1 MSHSPA
7 GSLKYCPT
15 RKMLPGKCAPHHAVR
30 LRSLG
35 LDAVPRNTG
44 FQSSCHDFSSN
55 SASRNA
61 CNQHTKHHRSAT
73 ATSRSKM
80 P

>member
-44 FQSSCHDFSSN
+44 FQSSCHDFSSQFGFTQRVQPTHKT
-55 SASRNA
+55 SPFRDSHIAVKNA
-61 CNQHTKHHRSAT
+61 
-73 ATSRSKM
+73 
-80 P
+80 